1 MRFKCRMEIDYARFF
16 PWYIFWCTIFLFHRS
31 TCHSISVAGLS
42 FVHLRPDPL
51 HTKTHFPTHRV
62 KNHQKGSI
70 KTDSI
75 KDISQTNPYE
85 KSKMINW
92 FDFVFLSFTI
102 FPGARWLVLVYTR
115 SYTFLS
121 AVMIW
126 ELMSVDGY
134 KWKKIRS
141 KRLLFLCISHFT
153 KCKIYIAQ

>member
-1 MRFKCRMEIDYARFF
+1 MRFKCRMEIDYAGFF

-62 KNHQKGSI
+62 KNHQRGSI

-75 KDISQTNPYE
+75 KDISQTKPYE
-85 KSKMINW
+85 KSKKINL

-102 FPGARWLVLVYTR
+102 FSGARWLVQLVHIHFFLQWWYENWWVSMDTNGKNTLKETAVFVH
-115 SYTFLS
+115 STF
-121 AVMIW
+121 
-126 ELMSVDGY
+126 Y
-134 KWKKIRS
+134 KV
-141 KRLLFLCISHFT
+141 
-153 KCKIYIAQ
+153 

>member
-1 MRFKCRMEIDYARFF
+1 MRVFSLDTFF
-16 PWYIFWCTIFLFHRS
+16 DAQFFSFIVS

-75 KDISQTNPYE
+75 KDISQTKPYE
-85 KSKMINW
+85 KSKMINL

-102 FPGARWLVLVYTR
+102 FSGARWLVQLVYLFIYISFCSDDMR
-115 SYTFLS
+115 IDECRWIQ
-121 AVMIW
+121 M
-126 ELMSVDGY
+126 E
-134 KWKKIRS
+134 KIRS
-141 KRLLFLCISHFT
+141 KRLLFLCIPHFT